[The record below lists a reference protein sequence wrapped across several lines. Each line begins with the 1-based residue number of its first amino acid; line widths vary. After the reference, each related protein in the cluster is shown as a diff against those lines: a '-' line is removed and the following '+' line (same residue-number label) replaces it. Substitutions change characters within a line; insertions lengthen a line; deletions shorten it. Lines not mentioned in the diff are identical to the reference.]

1 MTFQQNSVYT
11 DSIEGKPVM
20 ITSGLI
26 RDFMQHSPEDSHQAA
41 SLQSQAEANAQKL
54 FDLRLKYGVNL

>member
-11 DSIEGKPVM
+11 DSIDGKPVM
-20 ITSGLI
+20 ITSGLV
-26 RDFMQHSPEDSHQAA
+26 RDFMHLSQDSNQAA

-54 FDLRLKYGVNL
+54 FDLRMKYGVNI

>member
-20 ITSGLI
+20 ITSGLV
-26 RDFMQHSPEDSHQAA
+26 RDFMHQSEDSNKAA
-41 SLQSQAEANAQKL
+41 SM
-54 FDLRLKYGVNL
+54 